1 MRTQS
6 IVLLLLAGALL
17 SGCGQASKV
26 RRESTTAFSRS
37 VRGALFVNM
46 QSGSYPIKEGD
57 QIQITVWGY
66 PEFNTTTT
74 VKDGGLVNIPLV
86 GDIKA
91 EGESKELFSNEVRSK
106 LAQYIKGDVKV
117 NVSVSSLTA
126 QRVAVLGAV
135 VRQENYP
142 IVGQVSLIEVLS
154 SAGGT
159 TPESDLHRIKIIRN
173 GNSED
178 PIIVDVEAYV
188 ESGSTEGIPYV
199 RPGDTIFVP
208 KKENV
213 MREFS
218 DFLRDVV
225 LLFGFFRV
233 FY

>member
-1 MRTQS
+1 
-6 IVLLLLAGALL
+6 
-17 SGCGQASKV
+17 
-26 RRESTTAFSRS
+26 
-37 VRGALFVNM
+37 M